1 MQNAFIRDSVS
12 ILLDKVLKS
21 RLQKKAKGVIVA
33 SCQYLLLGG
42 FFITEVIRHDFESK
56 VAERA
61 AYTLA
66 IGADVYVVSIS
77 VFLFI
82 HAKRN
87 PNRHSVL
94 AEEVEDAYECTNQ
107 VPLFDGIAELVLPIK
122 FRGDWW
128 YLPYIAWAWFGAIL
142 GGNIWLFTSPFASWG
157 DNGLASSA
165 VMSAALLILFS
176 ITSDFSEYWVRSRN
190 QELVKPPNPEETPDA
205 EDPADKDKLTYAEA
219 MFTDNGGGGD
229 DIDLGAD

>member
-1 MQNAFIRDSVS
+1 MQNAFIRDSVG

-33 SCQYLLLGG
+33 SCQYLLLSG

-56 VAERA
+56 TAENA
-61 AYTLA
+61 AYVLA
-66 IGADVYVVSIS
+66 IGADVYAVTIS

-87 PNRHSVL
+87 PSFHSVL
-94 AEEVEDAYECTNQ
+94 DEEVEDAYECTNQ
-107 VPLFDGIAELVLPIK
+107 VPLFDGIVELGLPIK

-157 DNGLASSA
+157 GNGLASPA
-165 VMSAALLILFS
+165 VLSAALLILFS

-190 QELVKPPNPEETPDA
+190 QELVKPTSSPETPAD

-219 MFTDNGGGGD
+219 MFTDNGGD
-229 DIDLGAD
+229 DVDLGAD